1 MESHLHSMETAMFKL
16 AGIELNP
23 ATRALIGAL
32 LFIVG
37 SAKHG
42 VPLMIIGGAFV
53 AWGIAGLAA
62 TLLER

>member
-1 MESHLHSMETAMFKL
+1 MFKL

-32 LFIVG
+32 LLIVG
-37 SAKHG
+37 FAKHG